1 MGRSKEGGPLSR
13 ASALYRE
20 FSFLIWRETKNL
32 NDCRYDMTNEQLLK
46 AAIENNKR
54 LEKRVAQLEEE
65 MLTCLAFMR
74 KHAQRMAGIKGEN
87 HEA

>member
-1 MGRSKEGGPLSR
+1 
-13 ASALYRE
+13 
-20 FSFLIWRETKNL
+20 
-32 NDCRYDMTNEQLLK
+32 MTNEQQLK
-46 AAIENNKR
+46 VALENQKR